1 MWKRKEL
8 KAKARQ
14 VVKKNYWTAIVVCFL
29 IALLTG
35 EFGNSIIGI
44 WQSDDS
50 MDPNY
55 LINNESIIITDESN
69 EDKLQEIKEI
79 DAKIEEKKQNLNEMQ
94 LKVLEAIE
102 ANLNSI
108 TKSHKYIFKVWDAVE
123 SFNLNQAGLGI
134 GISLTAVIAFAFT
147 IIIANPLIVAGR
159 RYFIKARKRN
169 NAKIGIIEE
178 IFKRKNWLNV
188 AVIMFLKNIYNS
200 LWYLTIIGG
209 IIKTY
214 EYRMIPYILAENP
227 RIKRKE
233 AFKLSKQMM
242 KGNKWRTFVLDL
254 SFVGWN
260 ILSVFTFGLLNI
272 LYVNPYKAS
281 TLAELYMALRNQ
293 AISAQYEYYENL
305 NDKTLK

>member
-1 MWKRKEL
+1 
-8 KAKARQ
+8 
-14 VVKKNYWTAIVVCFL
+14 
-29 IALLTG
+29 
-35 EFGNSIIGI
+35 
-44 WQSDDS
+44 
-50 MDPNY
+50 
-55 LINNESIIITDESN
+55 
-69 EDKLQEIKEI
+69 
-79 DAKIEEKKQNLNEMQ
+79 MQ

>member
-209 IIKTY
+209 MIKTY